1 MINKLFYIYINL
13 EDHIKSIKKKVLSTI
28 TEKNNEQVK
37 RRISQREPIRL
48 LEPRIPPQDESDWDE
63 EVRLILRGNKKSSR
77 NYIPNVIKTIVR
89 HPKLFKRWRVF
100 GNHVLFKS
108 SLPDRD
114 REILILRIGWLC
126 QSEYEWG
133 QHVVI
138 GKQAGLNDYE
148 IKRITEGPDAPGWNP
163 FDATLLRA
171 VDELYTDAFISDTTW
186 KKLSE
191 RYDTHQLLDLIF
203 TVGQYNAVSM
213 ALNTLG
219 VPLDE
224 GIQGFP
230 K

>member
-1 MINKLFYIYINL
+1 M
-13 EDHIKSIKKKVLSTI
+13 
-28 TEKNNEQVK
+28 
-37 RRISQREPIRL
+37 
-48 LEPRIPPQDESDWDE
+48 
-63 EVRLILRGNKKSSR
+63 
-77 NYIPNVIKTIVR
+77 R

-108 SLPDRD
+108 SLPA
-114 REILILRIGWLC
+114 REREILRIGWLC
-126 QSEYEWG
+126 HSEYEWG

-138 GKQAGLNDYE
+138 GKQSGLNDEE
-148 IKRITEGPDAPGWNP
+148 IKNITSGPDTPGWNP

-171 VDELYTDAFISDTTW
+171 VDELYIDAFISDKTW
-186 KKLSE
+186 KLLSE
-191 RYDTHQLLDLIF
+191 RYNTHQLMDLIF

-224 GIQGFP
+224 GIKGFP

>member
-1 MINKLFYIYINL
+1 MIL
-13 EDHIKSIKKKVLSTI
+13 TI
-28 TEKNNEQVK
+28 TEKKKVQLN
-37 RRISQREPIRL
+37 RRFGRREPIRL
-48 LEPRIPPQDESDWDE
+48 SEPRIPPQDESEWDDEVKILLGDW
-63 EVRLILRGNKKSSR
+63 NKFNK
-77 NYIPNVIKTIVR
+77 NTVPNVIKTIVR

-100 GNHVLFKS
+100 GNHILFKS
-108 SLPDRD
+108 SLPARE

-138 GKQAGLNDYE
+138 GKQCGLSDEE
-148 IKRITEGPDAPGWNP
+148 IKKIITGPDASGWSH

-171 VDELYTDAFISDTTW
+171 VDELYIDAFISDITW

-191 RYDTHQLLDLIF
+191 RYNTHQLLDLIF

-219 VPLDE
+219 VPLDK
-224 GIQGFP
+224 GIKGFP

>member
-1 MINKLFYIYINL
+1 M
-13 EDHIKSIKKKVLSTI
+13 VLSTI
-28 TEKNNEQVK
+28 TEKKKEQIL
-37 RRISQREPIRL
+37 RRNSRREPTRL
-48 LEPRIPPQDESDWDE
+48 SEPRIPPQDESEWDD
-63 EVRLILRGNKKSSR
+63 EVKVLLRGNKKSSKT
-77 NYIPNVIKTIVR
+77 YIPNVIKTIVR

-108 SLPDRD
+108 TLPARE

-138 GKQAGLNDYE
+138 GKQSGLNDDE
-148 IKRITEGPDAPGWNP
+148 IKRITEGPDASGWKN
-163 FDATLLRA
+163 FDATLIRA
-171 VDELYTDAFISDTTW
+171 VDELYTDAFISDMTW
-186 KKLSE
+186 KQLSE
-191 RYDTHQLLDLIF
+191 SYDTQQLMDLIF

-224 GIQGFP
+224 GIKGFP

>member
-1 MINKLFYIYINL
+1 
-13 EDHIKSIKKKVLSTI
+13 
-28 TEKNNEQVK
+28 
-37 RRISQREPIRL
+37 
-48 LEPRIPPQDESDWDE
+48 
-63 EVRLILRGNKKSSR
+63 
-77 NYIPNVIKTIVR
+77 
-89 HPKLFKRWRVF
+89 
-100 GNHVLFKS
+100 
-108 SLPDRD
+108 
-114 REILILRIGWLC
+114 
-126 QSEYEWG
+126 
-133 QHVVI
+133 VI
-138 GKQAGLNDYE
+138 GKQAGLNDDE

>member
-1 MINKLFYIYINL
+1 M
-13 EDHIKSIKKKVLSTI
+13 LSTI
-28 TEKNNEQVK
+28 SKKNDEQVK
-37 RRISQREPIRL
+37 RKISQRESIRL
-48 LEPRIPPQDESDWDE
+48 SEPRIPPQDESEWDE
-63 EVRLILRGNKKSSR
+63 EVKLILRGRKQSSR
-77 NYIPNVIKTIVR
+77 SAIPNVIKTIVR

-108 SLPDRD
+108 SLPARD

-133 QHVVI
+133 QHVII
-138 GKQAGLNDYE
+138 GKQAGLNDEE
-148 IKRITEGPDAPGWNP
+148 IKRITEGPGASGWKP
-163 FDATLLRA
+163 FDATLIRA
-171 VDELYTDAFISDTTW
+171 VDELYCDTFISDTTW
-186 KKLSE
+186 RKLSE

-224 GIQGFP
+224 GIKGFP

>member
-1 MINKLFYIYINL
+1 MVI
-13 EDHIKSIKKKVLSTI
+13 STI
-28 TEKNNEQVK
+28 TEKKNIQLK
-37 RRISQREPIRL
+37 RKIGQRESIRL
-48 LEPRIPPQDESDWDE
+48 SEPRIPPQDESEWDD
-63 EVRLILRGNKKSSR
+63 EVKLLLRGRKQSS
-77 NYIPNVIKTIVR
+77 NTYIPNVIKTIVR

-108 SLPDRD
+108 SLPARD

-138 GKQAGLNDYE
+138 GKQAGLNDEE
-148 IKRITEGPDAPGWNP
+148 IIQITEGPDASGWNS
-163 FDATLLRA
+163 FETTLLRA
-171 VDELYTDAFISDTTW
+171 VDELYSDAFISDPTW

-191 RYDTHQLLDLIF
+191 RYNTHQLMDLIF

-224 GIQGFP
+224 GVKGFP

>member
-1 MINKLFYIYINL
+1 VIL
-13 EDHIKSIKKKVLSTI
+13 TI
-28 TEKNNEQVK
+28 TEKNNVQLS
-37 RRISQREPIRL
+37 RRVSRRKPIRL
-48 LEPRIPPQDESDWDE
+48 SEPRIPPQDESEWDD
-63 EVRLILRGNKKSSR
+63 EVKVLLRGNKKSSKA
-77 NYIPNVIKTIVR
+77 YIPNVIKTIVR

-108 SLPDRD
+108 SLPARE

-138 GKQAGLNDYE
+138 GKQAGLNDEE
-148 IKRITEGPDAPGWNP
+148 IKKITTGPDTPGWNP
-163 FDATLLRA
+163 FDASLLRA
-171 VDELYTDAFISDTTW
+171 VDELYTDAFISDSTW

-191 RYDTHQLLDLIF
+191 RYDTHQLMDLIF

-213 ALNTLG
+213 VLNTLG

-224 GIQGFP
+224 GIKGFP

>member
-1 MINKLFYIYINL
+1 MI
-13 EDHIKSIKKKVLSTI
+13 LSI
-28 TEKNNEQVK
+28 TEKKNDQLYRSVG
-37 RRISQREPIRL
+37 QRKSIRL
-48 LEPRIPPQDESDWDE
+48 SEPRIHPQDESEWDD
-63 EVRLILRGNKKSSR
+63 EVKTIIRGNKKSSKA
-77 NYIPNVIKTIVR
+77 YVPNVIKTIVR

-108 SLPDRD
+108 SLPARE

-138 GKQAGLNDYE
+138 GKQASLNDEE
-148 IKRITEGPDAPGWNP
+148 IKMITTGPDAPGWDL

-171 VDELYTDAFISDTTW
+171 VDELYTDAFISDITW
-186 KKLSE
+186 KQLSE
-191 RYDTHQLLDLIF
+191 RYNTHQLMDLIF

-219 VPLDE
+219 VPLDK
-224 GIQGFP
+224 GIKGFP